1 MWGYLRV
8 GLGALVFSGFGVYSA
23 IPRHWAQREDLLGL
37 VNPSTASHHTKAC
50 ETLALAFCC

>member
-1 MWGYLRV
+1 M